1 MDGERFAKL
10 LLQSTQLND
19 KDIKEYIER
28 LKSRQATKI
37 VSFSLFLLYYVSH
50 PHDHQVRWLCF
61 PMLFINKYNTTI
73 WGYLII

>member
-37 VSFSLFLLYYVSH
+37 VSFSLFLLYHVSH
-50 PHDHQVRWLCF
+50 PHDHGFAF